1 MLRERDSAREKLL
14 HTLEDKSRTYEE
26 KINNE
31 SSMHLQSQ
39 EDFNRM
45 KVENDQ
51 LKNDMS
57 WLANQAK

>member
-14 HTLEDKSRTYEE
+14 HTLEDKSRNYEE

-39 EDFNRM
+39 EDFNKM
-45 KVENDQ
+45 KVENE
-51 LKNDMS
+51 
-57 WLANQAK
+57 